1 MRAQIQ
7 QHLDWLDAEV
17 KAIEVQ
23 MQERVTKTPEWQ
35 VRDELLHS
43 VKGVGV
49 VTRLTLLAELPELGS
64 MSGKQIAA
72 LVGIA
77 PLNDDSGKRT
87 GKRTCWGGRA
97 EIRATLYM
105 ATLSVVRHNP
115 VIREFYQLKRKE
127 GKPAKVALVA
137 AMRKLLVILNALVRT
152 NQPWCLKGESA

>member
-1 MRAQIQ
+1 MRVAESNRIQQSRPELRAQIQ

-72 LVGIA
+72 LVCIA
-77 PLNDDSGKRT
+77 P
-87 GKRTCWGGRA
+87 
-97 EIRATLYM
+97 
-105 ATLSVVRHNP
+105 
-115 VIREFYQLKRKE
+115 Q
-127 GKPAKVALVA
+127 VAL
-137 AMRKLLVILNALVRT
+137 
-152 NQPWCLKGESA
+152 

>member
-1 MRAQIQ
+1 MDTEI
-7 QHLDWLDAEV
+7 

-64 MSGKQIAA
+64 MSGKKIAA

-77 PLNDDSGKRT
+77 PQVARFGAINDDSGKRT

-115 VIREFYQLKRKE
+115 VIRE
-127 GKPAKVALVA
+127 
-137 AMRKLLVILNALVRT
+137 
-152 NQPWCLKGESA
+152 